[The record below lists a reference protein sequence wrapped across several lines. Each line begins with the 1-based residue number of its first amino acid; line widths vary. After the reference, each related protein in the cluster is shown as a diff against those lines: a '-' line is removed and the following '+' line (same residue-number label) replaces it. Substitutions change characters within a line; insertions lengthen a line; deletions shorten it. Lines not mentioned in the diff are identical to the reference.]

1 MYSMATKDNKQI
13 ELKISSNDKKKLM
26 FLWYDG
32 LTYKFSK
39 AYWAWGSAIKASK
52 PMKKGYSK

>member
-1 MYSMATKDNKQI
+1 MATKDNKQI